1 MAERALIIVVDDESD
16 ALAAMLDALTR
27 RFGADYRVVPYLSP
41 CSALVGVRKSK
52 EENEEIALVIA
63 DQRMP
68 EMTGR
73 DFLSRVRSIVPT
85 AKRALLIEWGDREA
99 SPTILQACALGELDN
114 YPLLQAVGPRRN
126 PFVPVYWRVLGRMDT
141 DTPAGNGVDSCRR

>member
-1 MAERALIIVVDDESD
+1 MTEKAVIIIVDDESV

-41 CSALVGVRKSK
+41 CSDMGVCKSK

-73 DFLSRVRSIVPT
+73 EF
-85 AKRALLIEWGDREA
+85 
-99 SPTILQACALGELDN
+99 
-114 YPLLQAVGPRRN
+114 
-126 PFVPVYWRVLGRMDT
+126 LGRI
-141 DTPAGNGVDSCRR
+141 R